1 VQSCSTRD
9 AGTVVLLSPAARSEL
24 EALQRLTTVSV
35 GIALRARMVLL
46 RADGTALTL
55 PMADALK
62 EAA

>member
-1 VQSCSTRD
+1 
-9 AGTVVLLSPAARSEL
+9 
-24 EALQRLTTVSV
+24 V